1 MLKIPILK
9 ALSLTRKQVLDQ
21 RKSDNEECSEIS
33 DVRASENKTEN
44 AFIPMM
50 HKYVAE
56 NKIVIGLI
64 HVKNIYGQAC
74 LIPRACQQF
83 S

>member
-21 RKSDNEECSEIS
+21 SKSDNEEYSEIS
-33 DVRASENKTEN
+33 DVRATENKIEN

-50 HKYVAE
+50 HK
-56 NKIVIGLI
+56 
-64 HVKNIYGQAC
+64 
-74 LIPRACQQF
+74 
-83 S
+83 